1 MHCRRIAVIN
11 GKKPTDFVVLKALF
25 AMILDCKKVIELVVK
40 PGIVELPV
48 PPGGGREW
56 GRVVC
61 GFVVISGPAAG
72 STQKVVV
79 KSISQLLTHFLYPRA
94 KKSVSFRVNLVP
106 DKNLNYWAAS
116 P

>member
-1 MHCRRIAVIN
+1 M
-11 GKKPTDFVVLKALF
+11 T
-25 AMILDCKKVIELVVK
+25 K

-72 STQKVVV
+72 GTQKVVLPE
-79 KSISQLLTHFLYPRA
+79 KHITASYALSISKGQEICFI
-94 KKSVSFRVNLVP
+94 
-106 DKNLNYWAAS
+106 
-116 P
+116 

>member
-1 MHCRRIAVIN
+1 M
-11 GKKPTDFVVLKALF
+11 T
-25 AMILDCKKVIELVVK
+25 K

-79 KSISQLLTHFLYPRA
+79 KSISQLLTNFQYPRA
-94 KKSVSFRVNLVP
+94 EKSVSYRINLVP
-106 DKNLNYWAAS
+106 N
-116 P
+116 